1 MVGGI
6 GVFKVISMQGG
17 QSGRE
22 VFIIGKGG
30 KRQDRQE
37 SYDFWTCRPQ

>member
-1 MVGGI
+1 MVEGI

-22 VFIIGKGG
+22 VFIGKGG